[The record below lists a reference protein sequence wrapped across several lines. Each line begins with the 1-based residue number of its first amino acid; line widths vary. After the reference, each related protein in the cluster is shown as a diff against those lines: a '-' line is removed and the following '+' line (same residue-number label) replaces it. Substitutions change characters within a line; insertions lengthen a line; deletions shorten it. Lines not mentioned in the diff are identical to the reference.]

1 MHPVLLLKNVFKQT
15 LPEVVWKTLPG
26 RREAA
31 RKERGRVG
39 RDPLKKLWNFEK
51 CEKSKIALWWVMLST
66 SGARCSQRKNVRSS
80 SLKSFSSHHKHQI
93 YKVASCCTK
102 VRIRPNA
109 RCLHCR
115 LAQKCRQKKELHPA
129 ALSLLGMPLTPTS
142 WPPWTLHLESR
153 WFSKIFLKMSP
164 LAKLFHLTP
173 PF

>member
-1 MHPVLLLKNVFKQT
+1 MFSVKTFHTNSTRGCLENLTWSTRGRDDRERACGAGPI
-15 LPEVVWKTLPG
+15 EKTL
-26 RREAA
+26 
-31 RKERGRVG
+31 KFW
-39 RDPLKKLWNFEK
+39 KMWN

-66 SGARCSQRKNVRSS
+66 SGARCSQRKNVRS

>member
-1 MHPVLLLKNVFKQT
+1 M
-15 LPEVVWKTLPG
+15 
-26 RREAA
+26 
-31 RKERGRVG
+31 
-39 RDPLKKLWNFEK
+39 WN

-66 SGARCSQRKNVRSS
+66 SGARCSQRKKARSS

-153 WFSKIFLKMSP
+153 WFSKISLKNVAACKAVSSHSTFLK
-164 LAKLFHLTP
+164 LATWVGKPCLGHRSWLLLHKMLIYTL
-173 PF
+173 

>member
-1 MHPVLLLKNVFKQT
+1 MHPVLLQKQCFHT
-15 LPEVVWKTLPG
+15 NFTRGFEQNFTWSTRGREERERACGAGPIEKTLKFG
-26 RREAA
+26 
-31 RKERGRVG
+31 KM
-39 RDPLKKLWNFEK
+39 WN

-142 WPPWTLHLESR
+142 WTQISLNIALDD
-153 WFSKIFLKMSP
+153 FLKY
-164 LAKLFHLTP
+164 L
-173 PF
+173 

>member
-1 MHPVLLLKNVFKQT
+1 MFSHKLYQRLFGKLYLVDERPWGKREGVWGGTHWKNSEILKM
-15 LPEVVWKTLPG
+15 
-26 RREAA
+26 
-31 RKERGRVG
+31 
-39 RDPLKKLWNFEK
+39 WN

-66 SGARCSQRKNVRSS
+66 SGARCSQRKKARSS